1 VRQFAELLLRCGGVD
16 QASRPARERAPVDE
30 PATPRQSIPDVVIP
44 TFCEPARPQ
53 PAEVEAAADPAPAS
67 PPPAA
72 ELQRLADQMLRQA
85 TLVERPTELALQLE
99 LEVPLLRQ
107 VGVELR
113 LSGGRLRAIL
123 QPADRAGFDRLR
135 AALPELEEALRRRG
149 LDADRV
155 ELKRA

>member
-1 VRQFAELLLRCGGVD
+1 MPDVLIPAPVEP
-16 QASRPARERAPVDE
+16 AARE
-30 PATPRQSIPDVVIP
+30 
-44 TFCEPARPQ
+44 
-53 PAEVEAAADPAPAS
+53 PAEGAPAAAPAPAA
-67 PPPAA
+67 AA

-85 TLVERPTELALQLE
+85 TLVERPAELALQLE

-107 VGVELR
+107 IGVELR

-123 QPADRAGFDRLR
+123 QAADSAGFDRLR